1 MFSDALLPEPKLI
14 QEIDDSFQV
23 VEISQNDGIF
33 FNDKY
38 TKVKLI
44 RKYIY
49 EMLLK
54 AKDHLPTGYNFIIYE
69 AYRPL
74 ASQITLWNEI
84 IEKEKIKNPDM
95 SVDSEDFIA
104 LCDKFV
110 ANPYRQGS
118 GHQSGAAID
127 VSLIDDNGVEYD
139 MGGQVR
145 GFENTAEFDCP
156 DISKEAEKNRKI
168 LNNALSEVGFVNY
181 PSEWWHYSFGDR
193 LWAKL
198 TGSKI
203 AIFGK
208 IDL

>member
-1 MFSDALLPEPKLI
+1 
-14 QEIDDSFQV
+14 
-23 VEISQNDGIF
+23 
-33 FNDKY
+33 
-38 TKVKLI
+38 
-44 RKYIY
+44 
-49 EMLLK
+49 
-54 AKDHLPTGYNFIIYE
+54 
-69 AYRPL
+69 
-74 ASQITLWNEI
+74 
-84 IEKEKIKNPDM
+84 
-95 SVDSEDFIA
+95 
-104 LCDKFV
+104 
-110 ANPYRQGS
+110 
-118 GHQSGAAID
+118 
-127 VSLIDDNGVEYD
+127 

-208 IDL
+208 MDL

>member
-1 MFSDALLPEPKLI
+1 MFSDSLLPEPKLI
-14 QEIDDSFQV
+14 QEIEASPEMIEV
-23 VEISQNDGIF
+23 SQKDNIY
-33 FNDKY
+33 FNDCF
-38 TKVKLI
+38 TTIRLI
-44 RKYIY
+44 RRFIY
-49 EMLLK
+49 NMLLR
-54 AKDHLPTGYNFIIYE
+54 ARYNLPKNYYFMIYE

-74 ASQITLWNEI
+74 ASQKALWDEI
-84 IEKEKIKNPDM
+84 VIKQSAQNPNM
-95 SVDSEDFIA
+95 NIDSEDFIS

-127 VSLIDDNGVEYD
+127 VSLVDSTGKEYD
-139 MGGQVR
+139 MGGGVR
-145 GFENTAEFDCP
+145 RFDNTAEYNCKTL
-156 DISKEAEKNRKI
+156 SAEAEKNRLI
-168 LNNALSEVGFVNY
+168 LKNALEDVGFVNY

-208 IDL
+208 LDL